1 MIELYRHQKVALSY
15 LRINDFF
22 ALFMDQGCGKTLPT
36 LFRILELFKTG
47 KIADALIVAPK
58 AVLGSWERDIDKF
71 DTEDRLIL
79 TKGITL
85 INYDLTWRRPELK
98 KHWGA
103 IVLDEAHYI
112 KNRTSNRSKCL
123 LKLSLDSDYRYILT
137 GTPISNGHLEDIW
150 SLYSFL
156 DPVVINRT
164 VSSKMLGTYREFTD
178 RYCILNQYWQPCSYV
193 HVAELQDIIAD
204 HSYRIKK
211 SECLDL
217 PEKLPDEIYTIELK
231 EKTLYKELAKY
242 STIEE
247 YEILAENPLSRML
260 KMRQVAS
267 GFITTADGIK
277 ELKCEKIEA
286 LKGFLSGF
294 EDKLVIYA
302 QFTHSIDQINA
313 LLKKLKI
320 KSVTLDG
327 RQKNKKIWRDFQEDE
342 SIRVIVCQYDSA
354 SEGIDLFS
362 ADTTLYY
369 EPTLRSNTL
378 EQSRDRTH
386 RRGQKRPCSYI
397 HFITKGTVETAI
409 YRTLKGFGDFNEKLF
424 TEYMDQYQRKYDTTG
439 GSKEK

>member
-1 MIELYRHQKVALSY
+1 
-15 LRINDFF
+15 
-22 ALFMDQGCGKTLPT
+22 
-36 LFRILELFKTG
+36 
-47 KIADALIVAPK
+47 
-58 AVLGSWERDIDKF
+58 
-71 DTEDRLIL
+71 
-79 TKGITL
+79 
-85 INYDLTWRRPELK
+85 
-98 KHWGA
+98 
-103 IVLDEAHYI
+103 
-112 KNRTSNRSKCL
+112 
-123 LKLSLDSDYRYILT
+123 
-137 GTPISNGHLEDIW
+137 
-150 SLYSFL
+150 
-156 DPVVINRT
+156 
-164 VSSKMLGTYREFTD
+164 
-178 RYCILNQYWQPCSYV
+178 
-193 HVAELQDIIAD
+193 
-204 HSYRIKK
+204 
-211 SECLDL
+211 
-217 PEKLPDEIYTIELK
+217 
-231 EKTLYKELAKY
+231 
-242 STIEE
+242 
-247 YEILAENPLSRML
+247 ML

-277 ELKCEKIEA
+277 DLKCEKIEA